1 MNFKVYLSVLP
12 QVVCHCPVVQ
22 CTERYLPT
30 KIWNIQNLAAR
41 GTQISSSV
49 LHIFWLIS
57 RASYRAAG
65 AAPGVCKRVRTSHT
79 EKAEK
84 LIKTRL
90 VYNLFQ
96 GLRCGCG
103 SFKSGVPKPVP
114 REQKHARD
122 NIFICPLN
130 FFENYSCQTS

>member
-41 GTQISSSV
+41 GTRISSSV
-49 LHIFWLIS
+49 LRIFWLIS

-65 AAPGVCKRVRTSHT
+65 AAPGVCTQVRTSHT
-79 EKAEK
+79 EKAE
-84 LIKTRL
+84 IVAREKTRL
-90 VYNLFQ
+90 V
-96 GLRCGCG
+96 
-103 SFKSGVPKPVP
+103 
-114 REQKHARD
+114 
-122 NIFICPLN
+122 
-130 FFENYSCQTS
+130 